1 MNEIVTPLLT
11 VDEARRLNTDE
22 RLQLL
27 KERWN
32 LELPIVFGRVTWH
45 QSGYWMLSG
54 VCGPSMTPLEYPLSD
69 YNGYVVDRVYI
80 GEERDINPALEGTF
94 ARITFEIAP
103 DRARRNQRNPLLI
116 CAVKKSLTQYEN
128 IQFMDAVADSNGNIW
143 VEEFVK
149 RDYLQRKS
157 SQWDEVLR
165 PLKERVEEL
174 QPECEALENQ
184 VIRFQ
189 QDVDSL
195 QTSVA
200 ILDEKKRVMTKTV
213 DQLTA
218 FVKKRADQLRELDF
232 ITEDQYRHLI
242 SEGNSTPPEPY
253 LEFSKDLSEDFPKLV
268 STIQAY
274 LHEQGK
280 LYPRYLL
287 TDFLTLLR
295 TNDFIVLAGLSGSGK
310 TQLVKA
316 FADATHG
323 VAHIIPVKPNWTSA
337 EDLLGY
343 YNPIQRTYLT
353 TPFLEALMQAK
364 NDPERLHLIC
374 LDEMNLARVEYYF
387 ADFLSCLEDR
397 EQAPAI
403 NLYSSDEAD
412 HVLSEFKGFLDLV
425 DDAISSQPDT
435 RVETFGKLM
444 LNEALNKRL
453 QELLGT
459 GEKEHII
466 GLHNRLRRLV
476 AGVLNVPATFT
487 LPLNVRILGTVNV
500 DETTHYLAPK
510 VLDRAHVLR
519 FISPLEYDTDKIAE
533 EVDSAKASRVWLT
546 PDDLRSPREPYP
558 KFNKND
564 FVAKYLI
571 QWRQDFLAPLGMDIG
586 LRTIRQALHYCNLF
600 TEAVAEGSD
609 DEKKQAALNNIL
621 LHKIL
626 PRFSF
631 DGRSKVE
638 ASIAPDTA
646 AGTDVTKQSL
656 VVTFRADVEKNI
668 GLGKLPENLVPTLN
682 AVTEIGRLVARA
694 ENNDA
699 VFNYWS

>member
-1 MNEIVTPLLT
+1 M
-11 VDEARRLNTDE
+11 
-22 RLQLL
+22 
-27 KERWN
+27 
-32 LELPIVFGRVTWH
+32 
-45 QSGYWMLSG
+45 
-54 VCGPSMTPLEYPLSD
+54 
-69 YNGYVVDRVYI
+69 
-80 GEERDINPALEGTF
+80 
-94 ARITFEIAP
+94 
-103 DRARRNQRNPLLI
+103 
-116 CAVKKSLTQYEN
+116 
-128 IQFMDAVADSNGNIW
+128 
-143 VEEFVK
+143 
-149 RDYLQRKS
+149 
-157 SQWDEVLR
+157 
-165 PLKERVEEL
+165 
-174 QPECEALENQ
+174 
-184 VIRFQ
+184 
-189 QDVDSL
+189 
-195 QTSVA
+195 
-200 ILDEKKRVMTKTV
+200 
-213 DQLTA
+213 
-218 FVKKRADQLRELDF
+218 
-232 ITEDQYRHLI
+232 
-242 SEGNSTPPEPY
+242 
-253 LEFSKDLSEDFPKLV
+253 
-268 STIQAY
+268 
-274 LHEQGK
+274 
-280 LYPRYLL
+280 YPRYLL

-295 TNDFIVLAGLSGSGK
+295 THDFIVLAGLSGSGK

-387 ADFLSCLEDR
+387 ADFLSCLEER
-397 EQAPAI
+397 EQAPVI
-403 NLYSSDEAD
+403 NLYSPDEAN
-412 HVLSEFKGFLDLV
+412 HVLSEFKGFLNLV

-435 RVETFGKLM
+435 KVEKFGDLM

-533 EVDSAKASRVWLT
+533 EVDSAKTSRVWLT
-546 PDDLRSPREPYP
+546 PDDLRSPRESYP

-600 TEAVAEGSD
+600 MEAVAEGSD
-609 DEKKQAALNNIL
+609 DEKKQAALNAALNNIL